1 MKNYLLLLSI
11 VGLLFFISCGGDSEE
26 SILDC
31 GGSDLVIS
39 VSSTSN
45 ASCLENGTLVVSA
58 TGGSGNTEFSVDGT
72 TFQTSGTFNLP
83 AGTYT
88 VTAMDLNGCTD
99 EISATVGADPGTLT
113 ISAIASSTSGCKESN
128 ATIDV
133 VANSGT
139 SPYMYKLDDGSFQSS
154 NQFTGVDSG
163 DHTVT
168 VKDDDGCEVSMT
180 EKVLTGVSLDM
191 EIMPIISTRCATAS
205 SCHGSGASGNRPVLE
220 TKSQIIARADRI
232 LDRAVTIGDM
242 PLAGQTSLSQN
253 QKDLIE
259 CWVNDGAKDN

>member
-1 MKNYLLLLSI
+1 MKNYLLLLSL

-45 ASCLENGTLVVSA
+45 ASCSGNGTLVVSA

-99 EISATVGADPGTLT
+99 EISATIEADPGTLT

-133 VANSGT
+133 VASSGT
-139 SPYMYKLDDGSFQSS
+139 SPYMYKLDQGSFQSS

-168 VKDDDGCEVSMT
+168 VMDDDGCEVSMT
-180 EKVLTGVSLDM
+180 ETVLTGTSLD
-191 EIMPIISTRCATAS
+191 IDVMPIITSNCAISGCHDGS
-205 SCHGSGASGNRPVLE
+205 SGSRPDFR
-220 TKSQIIARADRI
+220 TKAGVRAESDRI
-232 LDRAVTIGDM
+232 KVRAVDNGTM
-242 PLAGQTSLSQN
+242 PPAGRDPLSQT